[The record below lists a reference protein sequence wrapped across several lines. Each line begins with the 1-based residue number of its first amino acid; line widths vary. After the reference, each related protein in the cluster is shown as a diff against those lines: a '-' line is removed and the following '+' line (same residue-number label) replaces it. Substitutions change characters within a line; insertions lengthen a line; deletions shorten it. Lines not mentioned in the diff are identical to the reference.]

1 MACEGS
7 GVASGAGLGAARDT
21 RTEAVDAT
29 ISTDSRNVIFFLKLQ
44 RFTKVF
50 LVVMVLDQQVVLAS
64 LSRLRR

>member
-29 ISTDSRNVIFFLKLQ
+29 ISTDSNNSIFVILLW
-44 RFTKVF
+44 
-50 LVVMVLDQQVVLAS
+50 LN
-64 LSRLRR
+64 